1 VRSCAARAGRG
12 LEYIDT
18 GADKS
23 WGFASPARKSLPF
36 VFALRCVKTAYGS
49 GAGNFENLKRGA
61 TYGVFR
67 THQAPR
73 YCRRNCRHRD
83 QRRNA
88 FRGRR
93 LGFRGL
99 EKDPADP
106 APAPSPGCTAADL
119 AQVSAGVAA
128 GTSAYLFSHPDVNAY
143 FTSLKGQPR
152 SDQVDQVKQY
162 MDANPQTHTDLEGI
176 RQPLTD
182 FRNRCNME

>member
-1 VRSCAARAGRG
+1 MVS
-12 LEYIDT
+12 
-18 GADKS
+18 
-23 WGFASPARKSLPF
+23 
-36 VFALRCVKTAYGS
+36 FALTRPRAILGGIAATAVS
-49 GAGNFENLKRGA
+49 GAMLFAAVGSASADWK
-61 TYGVFR
+61 T
-67 THQAPR
+67 
-73 YCRRNCRHRD
+73 
-83 QRRNA
+83 
-88 FRGRR
+88 
-93 LGFRGL
+93 
-99 EKDPADP
+99 DPADP
-106 APAPSPGCTAADL
+106 APAPLPGCTAADL